1 MSLIDRLGGVVKA
14 EWNARF
20 GEDDEDFHDDA
31 ADEGDEKATRKSG
44 GSRPARRARSAASAQ
59 RVAVSD
65 LESAWRL
72 LELNKGATLDEVR
85 AAYRRL
91 ARHYHPRTLSKVADQ
106 AYAAQTLLDA
116 LTDAVELLEA
126 HLLPLPAGRG

>member
-20 GEDDEDFHDDA
+20 GEDDDEFHDDA
-31 ADEGDEKATRKSG
+31 DDAEAKDTKGAPKAGRS
-44 GSRPARRARSAASAQ
+44 RRARASTPAQ
-59 RVAVSD
+59 RVSVSD

-72 LELNKGATLDEVR
+72 LEIDKGATLDEVR
-85 AAYRRL
+85 SAYRRL

-126 HLLPLPAGRG
+126 HLLPLPDGRR